1 MGLEAFLNWSVSV
14 HISEKRDYACY
25 IGISAFKK
33 INIRYAIV
41 EMGTAFFHV
50 SSWVKCIAMEPS
62 ATVHAWMTYG
72 R

>member
-1 MGLEAFLNWSVSV
+1 M
-14 HISEKRDYACY
+14 
-25 IGISAFKK
+25 GISTFKK
-33 INIRYAIV
+33 SNIKYAIV

-50 SSWVKCIAMEPS
+50 SPWVKCIAIVPS